1 MQERH
6 NQKWVIYGAISIAA
20 LLLARHLL
28 PIFFPFLL
36 GIGLALGAEPAA
48 KWLSLKLHF
57 PRWAAAGIG
66 VSGFFIFVVS
76 LLFLLVSV
84 LVRQLGR
91 LSAFLPQLAKAV
103 LSGLEALENW
113 LLGLT
118 LRLPQSMAQVA
129 GSYVRELF
137 SDSSS
142 MLEQAATRVPQL
154 ATGIV
159 SKLGQWGLVLFTA
172 VLSGYMISARLPQ
185 LKKWCKEKLPRVWQ
199 TKYLPAMHGLRR
211 AVGGWLTAQGKLMGL
226 TFALLTVGFFLLG
239 IKNLL
244 PVAAL
249 VTLVD
254 AIPVLG
260 TGTVLIPWSIVC
272 LLQADRARGIGLLA
286 IYGVVWLIRSV
297 LEPKVLGKE
306 LGLDPLTTLFSV
318 YAGFRLMGFVGMLIA
333 PFAAMV
339 VTQVIKQGK

>member
-1 MQERH
+1 MQEKNNR
-6 NQKWVIYGAISIAA
+6 KMVIYIALSVGA

-36 GIGLALGAEPAA
+36 GGGLALGAEPAA
-48 KWLSLKLHF
+48 KWLNQKLHF

-76 LLFLLVSV
+76 LLFLLICV
-84 LVRQLGR
+84 LARQLGR

-103 LSGLEALENW
+103 LSGLGALEDW

-118 LRLPQSMAQVA
+118 LRLPQSMAQVT
-129 GSYVRELF
+129 GRYVQELF
-137 SDSSS
+137 SDSSA

-154 ATGIV
+154 ATGLV

-172 VLSGYMISARLPQ
+172 VLSGYMISARLPR
-185 LKKWCKEKLPRVWQ
+185 LKAWCKEKLPRVWQ
-199 TKYLPAMHGLRR
+199 RKYLPALHGLRR
-211 AVGGWLTAQGKLMGL
+211 AMGGWLTAQGKLMGL
-226 TFALLTVGFFLLG
+226 TFALLTGGFFLLR
-239 IKNLL
+239 IKNAL

-260 TGTVLIPWSIVC
+260 TGTALIPWSIVC
-272 LLQADRARGIGLLA
+272 LLQGDRARGIGLLA

-297 LEPKVLGKE
+297 LEPKILGKE

-318 YAGFRLMGFVGMLIA
+318 YAGFRLLGLGGMLIA
-333 PFAAMV
+333 PFAAML
-339 VTQVIKQGK
+339 VTQLIKQGR